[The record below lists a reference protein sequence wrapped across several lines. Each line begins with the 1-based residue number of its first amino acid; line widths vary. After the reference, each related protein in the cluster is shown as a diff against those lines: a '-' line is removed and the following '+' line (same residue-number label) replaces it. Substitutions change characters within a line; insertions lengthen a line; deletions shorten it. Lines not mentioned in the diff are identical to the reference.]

1 MVWGGKFTSLKRYWN
16 FHFSFSKTSLV
27 YLNIIFVIKLCFFVL
42 HCIRIKQISMAA
54 YLLVMGP
61 MPGSYQTETCFISSM
76 RAIYSFMKRCFVY
89 NDQEKR
95 LKYALFWKC
104 PRLPLAFCAPSK
116 KGFHFCS
123 RSKNQ
128 ALTIF
133 QKY

>member
-61 MPGSYQTETCFISSM
+61 MPGSYQTETCFISLMHSCHLENEIG
-76 RAIYSFMKRCFVY
+76 RYFSY
-89 NDQEKR
+89 NNQGKKF
-95 LKYALFWKC
+95 L
-104 PRLPLAFCAPSK
+104 SK
-116 KGFHFCS
+116 KSKFFLVS
-123 RSKNQ
+123 RANLLFGQDPFKKNKVFLLQ
-128 ALTIF
+128 
-133 QKY
+133 QK